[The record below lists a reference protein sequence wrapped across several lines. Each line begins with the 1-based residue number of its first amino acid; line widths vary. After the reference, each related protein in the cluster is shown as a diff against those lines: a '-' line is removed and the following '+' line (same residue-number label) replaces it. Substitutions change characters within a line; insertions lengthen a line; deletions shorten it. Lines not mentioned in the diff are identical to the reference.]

1 MPTSKAEAIEQL
13 NGPNSVSHQ
22 QALVKK
28 ILGSE
33 SKKTVKRV
41 IPGGKTL
48 VEDLSDK
55 DLAPAVYT
63 WLRHCRHFTSAVLS
77 FARDPSSLN
86 ISETKVIDF
95 DSRGKL
101 AEWET
106 RGKKWLSERI
116 ADIIMRENVVAVRIE
131 KDGLY
136 LITDK
141 DGTFSPETEEWEP
154 YIQFSPFRPPVF

>member
-13 NGPNSVSHQ
+13 NGPSSVSNQ

-33 SKKTVKRV
+33 TNKTVKRV

-48 VEDLSDK
+48 VDDVSEK
-55 DLAPAVYT
+55 DLPSAIFN
-63 WLRHCRHFTSAVLS
+63 WLRHCRHFNSAFIS
-77 FARDPSSLN
+77 FAKDPFSLKTSQSK
-86 ISETKVIDF
+86 IVDF
-95 DSRGKL
+95 DSRARL

-106 RGKKWLSERI
+106 RGKRWLAERI
-116 ADIIMRENVVAVRIE
+116 SEIIMRDNVVAVKIE

-136 LITDK
+136 LMTDTE
-141 DGTFSPETEEWEP
+141 GTFSPESEEWEP
-154 YIQFSPFRPPVF
+154 YVQFSPFRPPTF

>member
-13 NGPNSVSHQ
+13 NGPNSVSNQ

-28 ILGSE
+28 IVGST
-33 SKKTVKRV
+33 SKETIKRL
-41 IPGGKTL
+41 IPAGKTL

-55 DLAPAVYT
+55 DLAPAIYT
-63 WLRHCRHFTSAVLS
+63 WLRHCRHFTSAVVS
-77 FARDPSSLN
+77 FARDPSALKT
-86 ISETKVIDF
+86 SESKIVDF

-101 AEWET
+101 CEWET

-116 ADIIMRENVVAVRIE
+116 ADIIMRDNVVAVKIE

-141 DGTFSPETEEWEP
+141 EGTFSPQCEEWEP
-154 YIQFSPFRPPVF
+154 YVQFSPFRPPIF